1 MFEIIG
7 KLIQFKDNLLH
18 NLFNNI
24 IYVSMITKIKINLKE
39 DHETE
44 PLDIVPLII
53 EAINMQK
60 NLNYIQENLYF

>member
-24 IYVSMITKIKINLKE
+24 IYVSMITKIKINVKE
-39 DHETE
+39 DHESE
-44 PLDIVPLII
+44 PQDIVPLII

-60 NLNYIQENLYF
+60 KS